1 MTGAIAIFVKTPGYS
16 AVKTRLA
23 ETRGA
28 RFAREWHERAA
39 RTVAAVAGA
48 AASRSGA
55 AAYWAVAE
63 PDAIAQGA
71 WPELPNLAQGDGG
84 LGTRMARVHA
94 ELVRRHGH
102 GVLLGADSPQISVEL
117 LLQAMRWLAI
127 TEPPR
132 QAIGPSS
139 DGGFW
144 LYGANRITGGERWE
158 GVPYSQPDTG
168 HRFRT
173 AFDDRGDWL
182 VLPALTDVD
191 QARDLAPMR
200 RELAALATPLPAQR
214 SLGEWLRRTSGPSG
228 RVEDA
233 S

>member
-23 ETRGA
+23 ETMGA

-48 AASRSGA
+48 AAGRSGA
-55 AAYWAVAE
+55 DAYWAVAE

-71 WPELPNLAQGDGG
+71 WP
-84 LGTRMARVHA
+84 

-102 GVLLGADSPQISVEL
+102 GVLLGADSPQISIEL
-117 LLQAMRWLAI
+117 LLRAMRWLAI
-127 TEPPR
+127 ADAPR

-144 LYGANRITGGERWE
+144 LYGANRITAGERWE
-158 GVPYSQPDTG
+158 GVPYSQRDTG
-168 HRFRT
+168 HRFRM

-214 SLGEWLRRTSGPSG
+214 SLGEWLQRTSGPSG
-228 RVEDA
+228 HVEEA